1 MDLARLALGWAL
13 VWLLGAGA
21 LRRAYARPVHAAAM
35 VPLDERVHPA
45 WITGAGLVVGCLLL
59 VLEMVLVSRVGLA
72 FGMATVGAPLV
83 VAVLA
88 LWLPELRSLRSPRR
102 TLDRPANA
110 RNANRGARA
119 PFAWAYGLLLAWLVV
134 HALLLLG
141 EVLQRPLYAWDAWT
155 QWATKAKV
163 WFALRHMV
171 PFVDS
176 GTWLAGGTSGY
187 FDAAP
192 HYPAMVPLWQVWSSV
207 VLGRYD
213 DTLMNLPWWLL
224 AVALALALYG
234 FLRSRGFSPLP
245 ALAGTWLI
253 VSMPILEAHVA
264 LAGYADLP
272 LATFLTCAVL
282 AGLMALDTRS
292 RVHASVAV
300 VLALALPMIKN
311 PGWAWLATLVPGIV
325 VGLLPAR
332 GMRIAAA
339 GWALAVLAAL
349 ALSRFDANILNYHL
363 HLQLQ
368 VPWRGLVEAYLSFG
382 NWHLLFWL
390 LPAVLVVAHAY
401 LDARGIAPLTAVIV
415 SGILFL
421 LLGFSLTN
429 AFAWVED
436 QSTVNRA
443 TLHLAPLIGV
453 WMLLLMQRA
462 LAPIALARAEM
473 RARTSDAQPS
483 AMEVAASSEAAG
495 EMAGAS
501 ATRGDIAGAS
511 AQPLASAPGDA

>member
-1 MDLARLALGWAL
+1 MDLARLALGWGL

-21 LRRAYARPVHAAAM
+21 LRRAYARPVHAGAM
-35 VPLDERVHPA
+35 VPLDPRVHPA
-45 WITGAGLVVGCLLL
+45 WMAGAGLVLGCLLL
-59 VLEMVLVSRVGLA
+59 VLEMVLVSRLGLA
-72 FGMATVGAPLV
+72 FGVASIGVPLV
-83 VAVLA
+83 VAVIA
-88 LWLPELRSLRSPRR
+88 LWLPDLRSLRSARR
-102 TLDRPANA
+102 TVDPPASGHRA
-110 RNANRGARA
+110 IRG
-119 PFAWAYGLLLAWLVV
+119 PVAWAYGLLLAWLVV

-171 PFVDS
+171 PFLDA
-176 GTWLAGGTSGY
+176 GTWLAGGTPGY

-234 FLRSRGFSPLP
+234 FLRQRGFAPLA
-245 ALAGTWLI
+245 ALVGTWLI

-292 RVHASVAV
+292 RVHASVAL

-368 VPWRGLVEAYLSFG
+368 VPWHGLVEAYLSFG

-390 LPAVLVVAHAY
+390 LPAVLLVAHAS

-415 SGILFL
+415 SGVLFL

-462 LAPIALARAEM
+462 LAPAALAGAEI
-473 RARTSDAQPS
+473 RARTADPLASPLEA
-483 AMEVAASSEAAG
+483 AASGEARG
-495 EMAGAS
+495 ETAGAS
-501 ATRGDIAGAS
+501 TARADIAGAS
-511 AQPLASAPGDA
+511 ARPLASAPGEA